1 MFKTV
6 VMCRYLPIVTIL
18 VLLSG
23 CIMMDKKMIPP
34 SSVYLTKAVQWQLP
48 GTDILPSGNY
58 VLTQTVQATYG
69 KQTADLLFQVEK
81 QQQRLIMA
89 ALMPSGEPL
98 VQLIYDNGQISGQI
112 SPLVPAVLSLPHLVA
127 DFLLVYGEKQLLE
140 QALASSGISLH
151 QNSHERILRHRGEPI
166 ISVQYRGNTTAPGN
180 ATDVASNAWPT
191 EATLQNWTL
200 DYQLTIRT
208 LSYTTL

>member
-1 MFKTV
+1 MCKTV
-6 VMCRYLPIVTIL
+6 VMGRYLPIVAIL
-18 VLLSG
+18 VWLSG
-23 CIMMDKKMIPP
+23 CAMMNKKITPP
-34 SSVYLTKAVQWQLP
+34 ASVYLTKTVQWQLP
-48 GTDILPSGNY
+48 GTDILPPGNY
-58 VLTQTVQATYG
+58 VLTQTVQASYG

-98 VQLIYDNGQISGQI
+98 VQLIYDNGQISGQV

-127 DFLLVYGEKQLLE
+127 DFLLVYGEEQLLE
-140 QALASSGISLH
+140 QPLASGGISLD
-151 QNSHERILRHRGEPI
+151 QGSRERILRYRGEPI
-166 ISVQYRGNTTAPGN
+166 ISIQYSGNTTDISS
-180 ATDVASNAWPT
+180 TAWPT

-208 LSYTTL
+208 LSHTAL